1 MSLLPIPVNP
11 DAAATF
17 ARVLLAILFLAH
29 GVPKMKNIKGTVA
42 FVRGTGFPGGAI
54 FAVLFTLLEFF
65 GAIAMLLGFLVQIL
79 AILFTLQMV
88 ATSIFSKTKL
98 GKKFTGGYELDVLF
112 LVLAITVALL
122 GPGPWSL
129 DRVLGIA

>member
-1 MSLLPIPVNP
+1 MNLLLIPVSP

-17 ARVLLAILFLAH
+17 ARVLLAVLFLAH
-29 GVPKMKNIKGTVA
+29 GVPKMKNMKGTVD
-42 FVRGTGFPGGAI
+42 FVRGTGFPGGAV

-88 ATSIFSKTKL
+88 ATSIFAKTKL
-98 GKKFTGGYELDVLF
+98 GKKYTGGYELDVLF

-122 GPGPWSL
+122 GPGPWSV
-129 DRVLGIA
+129 DRLLGLG

>member
-17 ARVLLAILFLAH
+17 ARVLLAVLFLAH
-29 GVPKMKNIKGTVA
+29 GVPKMKNMKGTVD
-42 FVRGTGFPGGAI
+42 FVRGTGFPGGAV

-88 ATSIFSKTKL
+88 ATSIFAKTKL

-112 LVLAITVALL
+112 LVLAITVVLL

-129 DRVLGIA
+129 DRLLGLA

>member
-17 ARVLLAILFLAH
+17 ARILLAVLFLAH

-42 FVRGTGFPGGAI
+42 FVRGTGFPGGAV

-65 GAIAMLLGFLVQIL
+65 GQIL
-79 AILFTLQMV
+79 AILFALQMV
-88 ATSIFSKTKL
+88 ATSIFAKTKL
-98 GKKFTGGYELDVLF
+98 GKKFTGGYELDALF

-129 DRVLGIA
+129 DRVLGLA